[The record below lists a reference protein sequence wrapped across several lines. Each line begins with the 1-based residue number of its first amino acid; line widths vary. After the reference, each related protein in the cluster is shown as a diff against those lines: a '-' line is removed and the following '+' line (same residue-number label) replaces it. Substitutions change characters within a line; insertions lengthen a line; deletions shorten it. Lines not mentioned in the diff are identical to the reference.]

1 MLSASC
7 RPLAGIVLFTLLSLS
22 ATCPPGSAVAW
33 SGQQRSSSGPKYKQ
47 PSETAWPGV
56 SQSYL
61 YFAGGPFRS
70 KLSPTAPLW
79 HHTCTLPFF
88 VGANSEALWQAFLS
102 FLTGLGF
109 QQRWTA
115 TMEEST
121 NAQEVG
127 RIHLHVFVEF
137 KRPVDWTSLEL
148 VNTRLFREAAIAA
161 PIIKARQIWHLICKT
176 TRTALLAA
184 KTGRPGAAPALA
196 IHPHT
201 SSF

>member
-22 ATCPPGSAVAW
+22 ASCPPDSASAW
-33 SGQQRSSSGPKYKQ
+33 SGQQGSPSGPKYKQ

-109 QQRWTA
+109 LQRWTA
-115 TMEEST
+115 TMEKAPTHRKRDASISMFLQSSSSRLTGHRWSWST
-121 NAQEVG
+121 PGCFVKQQLQRQSSKRVRYGTPFARPPGLQCSQPRPAGQE
-127 RIHLHVFVEF
+127 
-137 KRPVDWTSLEL
+137 P
-148 VNTRLFREAAIAA
+148 
-161 PIIKARQIWHLICKT
+161 P
-176 TRTALLAA
+176 
-184 KTGRPGAAPALA
+184 PP
-196 IHPHT
+196 
-201 SSF
+201 